1 VGKVSAGFIGAVAAL
16 AITAAVLAIVGKF
29 PGESQDKPAQKL
41 PLAEPD
47 VPPLE
52 FAYIDSERVAAYLG
66 QAEGGLATSEQ
77 RGEQIKRAINA
88 SLAAGASVNFGK
100 SQQDEESTTATV
112 KPNAA
117 DHFYAFLRLLRHAP
131 EAKQGACNDAGSRR
145 RWLGRLDF
153 TEPPKQVMKE
163 IECIGVGNFVRI
175 EDVQLFLPPFA
186 QALPRVQ
193 SANAFYGALPAPR
206 TPFTSPAQSVALTRA
221 LHAYAKQV
229 GAKPRMPFV
238 GAPYGEGNKVGKRVA
253 MFMPAKYSGLTPEPS
268 LLTGSVTVV
277 GKIVYAKS
285 DTPRPSSRRRRRRV
299 TSPAYIDYPT
309 ISTFGRALVNAST
322 AFRTDLG
329 VCSKAPTRQT
339 RAQAP
344 AKTLPAAPARST
356 AGAGTAARRQTVAQ
370 NRSEQQRVRR
380 AKRKCTS
387 DQKMLDEVKKAVS
400 FRPPFVIVLPL
411 AIYQ

>member
-1 VGKVSAGFIGAVAAL
+1 V
-16 AITAAVLAIVGKF
+16 
-29 PGESQDKPAQKL
+29 
-41 PLAEPD
+41 
-47 VPPLE
+47 
-52 FAYIDSERVAAYLG
+52 
-66 QAEGGLATSEQ
+66 Q
-77 RGEQIKRAINA
+77 RSNQTRPIY
-88 SLAAGASVNFGK
+88 
-100 SQQDEESTTATV
+100 
-112 KPNAA
+112 
-117 DHFYAFLRLLRHAP
+117 FYAFLRLLRHAP

-145 RWLGRLDF
+145 RWLGKLDF
-153 TEPPKQVMKE
+153 TEPPEQVMQE
-163 IECIGVGNFVRI
+163 IECVGVGNFVRI

-221 LHAYAKQV
+221 LQAYAKQV
-229 GAKPRMPFV
+229 GPEPRMPFV
-238 GAPYGEGNKVGKRVA
+238 GAPYGESNRVGGKRVA

-277 GKIVYAKS
+277 GKVVYAKS
-285 DTPRPSSRRRRRRV
+285 NTPPPSSRRRRLRA
-299 TSPAYIDYPT
+299 TPPAYIDYPT
-309 ISTFGRALVNAST
+309 ISTFGRALLKAST
-322 AFRTDLG
+322 AFRADLG
-329 VCSKAPTRQT
+329 VCSKAPTLQT

-344 AKTLPAAPARST
+344 AKALPVGPARSI
-356 AGAGTAARRQTVAQ
+356 AGSGTAARRQTVARH
-370 NRSEQQRVRR
+370 RSEQQRASR